1 MISTPSR
8 LTERHRTLVL
18 DASVVI
24 NLLGSGRPADVL
36 RLLGRQTVV
45 EERAL
50 AEVRR
55 DPSNGRPAQEALNA
69 LQMAGLI
76 RCERLSRQGYLSF
89 LALTGAAP
97 PDDLDDGE
105 AATIAHADDIAAT
118 PVLDDKKAARICVAR
133 RPDRA
138 VLTTVDLLC
147 SVELLSGLPSAE
159 LADLIFATLRNARM
173 RVAPPL
179 RPWVW
184 ALIGEDRGRTCPS
197 LGKP

>member
-76 RCERLSRQGYLSF
+76 RCERLSRQGYPSF

-118 PVLDDKKAARICVAR
+118 PVLDDKKAARICA
-133 RPDRA
+133 DRTERCSPPSTCCA
-138 VLTTVDLLC
+138 VWSSCQVC
-147 SVELLSGLPSAE
+147 P
-159 LADLIFATLRNARM
+159 
-173 RVAPPL
+173 APNSRTSSL
-179 RPWVW
+179 RPCATPACVW
-184 ALIGEDRGRTCPS
+184 RRRSVRGCGR
-197 LGKP
+197 